1 MHFPESVQISTEQ
14 IKTLFE
20 QMFKSHEE
28 KIKKFNEENFRKQ
41 EENLKKLIPENTT
54 PTIKCLDAL
63 RKRVTVVKESLKCTQ
78 SGFEGKIVDFNERLT
93 AAEKKN
99 QICKESDVKVIQSAK
114 PSWVIDIENKLV
126 NLED

>member
-1 MHFPESVQISTEQ
+1 M
-14 IKTLFE
+14 
-20 QMFKSHEE
+20 
-28 KIKKFNEENFRKQ
+28 
-41 EENLKKLIPENTT
+41 
-54 PTIKCLDAL
+54 

-78 SGFEGKIVDFNERLT
+78 NGFEGKIVDFNERLT

-126 NLED
+126 NLEDWSRKNILKIDYIEEHRKKTWENGWLNYMRS